1 MKKIYLRKT
10 RTKMDKFKMIIYKC
24 LPYLAGTCAVAF
36 VATIIWCL
44 IALILD
50 L

>member
-1 MKKIYLRKT
+1 MYHNLT
-10 RTKMDKFKMIIYKC
+10 RMKMDRLKMIIYKC

-36 VATIIWCL
+36 VATIIWCV